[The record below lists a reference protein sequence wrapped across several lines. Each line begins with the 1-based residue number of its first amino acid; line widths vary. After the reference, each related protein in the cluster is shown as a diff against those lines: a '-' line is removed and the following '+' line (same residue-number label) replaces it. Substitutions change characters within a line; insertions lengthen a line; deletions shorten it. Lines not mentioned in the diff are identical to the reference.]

1 MDVKWTHFGREMD
14 ANRVFIGSDI
24 DDLDLQKS
32 QFGIVIVTIRTFIG
46 SPY

>member
-14 ANRVFIGSDI
+14 ANRAFIGGDM

-32 QFGIVIVTIRTFIG
+32 QFGIVMVVIRTFIG